1 MAGLVPGGR
10 IVARSCPVSGA
21 FDWERLPMQLVV
33 GKAEMERWAA
43 EKQASR
49 DRDQRR
55 PDAGEITVA
64 ELAEEN
70 NFFKGFNLEEFRIES
85 IGGRTLRRR

>member
-1 MAGLVPGGR
+1 
-10 IVARSCPVSGA
+10 
-21 FDWERLPMQLVV
+21 MQLVV

-55 PDAGEITVA
+55 LDAGEITVA

-70 NFFKGFNLEEFRIES
+70 NFFKGFSLEEFRIES
-85 IGGRTLRRR
+85 IGGRPLRRR